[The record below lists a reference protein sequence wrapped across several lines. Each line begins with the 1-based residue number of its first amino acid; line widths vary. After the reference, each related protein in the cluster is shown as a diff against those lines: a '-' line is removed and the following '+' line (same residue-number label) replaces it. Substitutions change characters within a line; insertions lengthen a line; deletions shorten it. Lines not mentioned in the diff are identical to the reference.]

1 MSRGHVAELV
11 YAYVSEAYGETLES
25 SSLSMPTMKF
35 TFVFGGAAMDAEHAP
50 LAKSYIKKVSHYYPA
65 EMETISSK
73 EKEESR
79 MRDDMS
85 EKIFAHLRKCDAV
98 ILFDERGKDLSSTQ
112 YAKLLERFIQGGRK
126 NIGVIVGGAHGV
138 DELLRER
145 ASATVSFSS
154 MVFPHQL
161 ARLMALEQTYRA
173 LDIIR
178 GGKYHHE

>member
-1 MSRGHVAELV
+1 
-11 YAYVSEAYGETLES
+11 
-25 SSLSMPTMKF
+25 MKL

-50 LAKSYIKKVSHYYPA
+50 LAKSYLKKVTHYFPA
-65 EMETISSK
+65 EIETVSSK
-73 EKEESR
+73 EKEDSR
-79 MRDDMS
+79 IKEDMS
-85 EKIFAHLRKCDAV
+85 ERMFAHLKKCDAV
-98 ILFDERGKDLSSTQ
+98 VLFDERGKDLSSTQ

-126 NIGVIVGGAHGV
+126 HVGVVVGGAHGV
-138 DELLRER
+138 DDLLRER